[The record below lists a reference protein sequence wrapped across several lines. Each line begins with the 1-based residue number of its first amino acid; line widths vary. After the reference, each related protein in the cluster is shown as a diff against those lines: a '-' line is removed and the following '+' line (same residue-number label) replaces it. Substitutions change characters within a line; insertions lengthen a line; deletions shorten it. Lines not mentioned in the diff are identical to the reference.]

1 MADNVGYTPGVGATV
16 AADEIGG
23 VLHQRVKIGIG
34 ADGTATDVSAAN
46 PMPITA
52 PGGIAVTGALTD
64 AELRAAAVPVSGPLT
79 DAELRATAI
88 SIQAQGELI
97 EAIEAMRIAIAAL
110 TKSIG
115 FALPNAL
122 GQPIFEARQATAANL
137 QVTVGSI
144 AGGQTLAT
152 VSTLTNQTQI
162 GGFAANDQIPALMHL
177 QVDNLRRNITVS

>member
-1 MADNVGYTPGVGATV
+1 MSDNVGYTPGSGAIV
-16 AADEIGG
+16 AADNVGG
-23 VLHQRVKIGIG
+23 NLHQRVKISVG
-34 ADGTATDVSAAN
+34 ADGVAA
-46 PMPITA
+46 
-52 PGGIAVTGALTD
+52 D
-64 AELRAAAVPVSGPLT
+64 ASETTPLPVAAY
-79 DAELRATAI
+79 
-88 SIQAQGELI
+88 GELI

-144 AGGQTLAT
+144 AGGQALAT

-177 QVDNLRRNITVS
+177 QADNLRRNITVT